1 MDEMQI
7 IDMIYWPEMRAIKD
21 EDGNTE
27 ESWTISVAANMCLR
41 FIAGISSSF
50 IRLLFELWS
59 YGKAK
64 TNSAIKYSSSCFY
77 LQNIQEA

>member
-7 IDMIYWPEMRAIKD
+7 IDMIYWPEMRSIKD

-27 ESWTISVAANMCLR
+27 ESWTISVAANTCLR

-50 IRLLFELWS
+50 ILLLFELRVMVIW
-59 YGKAK
+59 
-64 TNSAIKYSSSCFY
+64 
-77 LQNIQEA
+77 